1 MVTHSSILAWRIPWR
16 EKPGGLQ
23 SVWFQ
28 ESDTTVRHVFQFFCK
43 FMMVKSACIAM
54 IILGM
59 FMLTDCVTYL
69 PVTSC
74 DSPFHQS

>member
-28 ESDTTVRHVFQFFCK
+28 ESDTTVRRVFQFLCK
-43 FMMVKSACIAM
+43 FMMVKSACIAT

-69 PVTSC
+69 PVKSF